1 MFLSRL
7 RLNVRER
14 AVRWALGD
22 VHALHRAVMRGFAD
36 DLAAG
41 AERVLFRL
49 EGEETGRPC
58 LLVQSLTRPDWERL
72 DTSWLEEQ
80 AEWREM
86 HLRLEAGQRLA
97 FRLHANPTAR
107 RRVGKE
113 PPLHWPPVTKRVGL
127 HTEAEQMA
135 WLARKLEAGGFHLL
149 GATTS
154 RQARAKGVAS
164 AETGSSPS
172 RAVTRAAG
180 AADAARAQVLVLDG
194 VRFDGLLEVV
204 QPAAALATVQAG
216 IGSGKGLGFGLLS
229 LALPR
234 AGGGAQ
240 G

>member
-1 MFLSRL
+1 MYLSRL

-14 AVRWALGD
+14 AVRRALGD

-36 DLAAG
+36 DLAEG

-49 EGEETGRPC
+49 EGEEAGRPC
-58 LLVQSLTRPDWERL
+58 LLVQSLTMPAWERL
-72 DTSWLEEQ
+72 EAAWLEEQ
-80 AEWREM
+80 PEWREL

-107 RRVGKE
+107 RHVGKE
-113 PPLHWPPVTKRVGL
+113 QPVLGPPVMKRVGL
-127 HTEAEQMA
+127 QTEPEQMA
-135 WLARKLEAGGFHLL
+135 WLARKLEAGGFRLL

-154 RQARAKGVAS
+154 RQARVKGVPR
-164 AETGSSPS
+164 AE
-172 RAVTRAAG
+172 AVAGPERAAG
-180 AADAARAQVLVLDG
+180 TQALVLDG
-194 VRFDGLLEVV
+194 VRFDGLLAVV
-204 QPAAALATVQAG
+204 DPAVALATVRAG

-234 AGGGAQ
+234 GEGRPQ